1 MKYTFQSITNLLHSL
16 LMWWEFRQHLQK
28 KQKTKKQY
36 SKPHPLTLKTPTQKN
51 HRSKRRACNGA
62 ISRAF

>member
-1 MKYTFQSITNLLHSL
+1 
-16 LMWWEFRQHLQK
+16 MWWEFRQHLQK